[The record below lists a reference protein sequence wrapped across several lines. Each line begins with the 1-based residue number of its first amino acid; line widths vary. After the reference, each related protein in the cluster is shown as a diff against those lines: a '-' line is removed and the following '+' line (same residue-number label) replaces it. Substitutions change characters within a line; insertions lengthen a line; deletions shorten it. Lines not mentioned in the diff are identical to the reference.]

1 MNDAPPTGRALWIAG
16 ARPRTLPAAVVPV
29 AVGAAC
35 AVGEGVDA
43 WWRAIFALIVAL
55 ALQVGVNYANDY
67 SDGVRGTDDER
78 RVGPLRLVGSGLA
91 PAASVK
97 RAAQIS
103 FATAGVFGGVLA
115 LVVGPEL
122 LVVGAL
128 SIIAGWTYTG
138 GPKPYGYLGLG
149 EIFVFVFFGV
159 VATVGTTYVLLE
171 EVQTLSL
178 VASVAVGLWATALLV
193 INNLRD
199 IPGDTDAGKNTLAV
213 RIGARATRIVFAA
226 MHVAAL
232 GFALWAAFGF
242 GRWGGLMVV
251 LGLGQMIQ
259 AVVDVQ
265 KGATGPELVKVL
277 GLTASVQMVSGLG
290 FRDRR
295 GPDRLTR
302 APCVLLLAEAGS
314 RRFGRSEGLVEFD
327 LISGRVGEEGLA
339 ADAVD
344 LADAVGGDVV
354 GGEERSAPRRDRRR
368 GRRSADRPPPVVGSR
383 GGEVRRFRQCASMP
397 RRSRVRGARSHGT
410 PSLRRTPH
418 THEHR

>member
-1 MNDAPPTGRALWIAG
+1 MTDAPLTGRALWIAG

-97 RAAQIS
+97 RAAQLS

-122 LVVGAL
+122 FVVGAL

-199 IPGDTDAGKNTLAV
+199 IPGDADAGKNTLAV
-213 RIGARATRIVFAA
+213 RIGDRATRVVFTA

-232 GFALWAAFGF
+232 SFALSAAFGF

-290 FRDRR
+290 FAI
-295 GPDRLTR
+295 GVALT
-302 APCVLLLAEAGS
+302 G
-314 RRFGRSEGLVEFD
+314 
-327 LISGRVGEEGLA
+327 
-339 ADAVD
+339 
-344 LADAVGGDVV
+344 
-354 GGEERSAPRRDRRR
+354 
-368 GRRSADRPPPVVGSR
+368 
-383 GGEVRRFRQCASMP
+383 
-397 RRSRVRGARSHGT
+397 
-410 PSLRRTPH
+410 
-418 THEHR
+418 